1 MTDVFEEVEE
11 EEQLTL
17 KGCIA
22 VLVSNP
28 GCPNWAKKYDV
39 TGVKRANVS
48 YKVALNFVLLEVKKN
63 LATCH
68 LRETLDQVSRTSNVN
83 ISTGGLQIVKKD
95 REIEKVPIKNGYF
108 VPVGR
113 DNAILSSWVS
123 DAVGFQMTSVAD
135 KKAEGI
141 KNNTV
146 TPAIEKSLKMAEQ
159 SFDTSIPSNFGSNP
173 ISNSTNLFAMYVRPK
188 LNNGQNYTLP
198 LAHAQMSVGWSDR
211 KLRGIKGTPH
221 PRVKDYVIDDG
232 KGNLS
237 LPLPAMCLQP
247 PGAVVSQNF
256 YKVYDQHKK
265 VRGSDKK
272 GPGMLSAGYYLSSMS
287 RAMDRTLTTV
297 CNIITVLQVFKVGT
311 VVFDV
316 SDVNENVTSALYANN
331 FQVFVLRTA
340 KVKSKYYTCIDLRMD
355 KYPQN
360 SLLYSENYF
369 CDSGPTVSKKG
380 VIGKTLESFDE
391 TFQTFIKS
399 PNLMMTNIFLLDYH
413 EKYENFIIPSM
424 SAHTG
429 RVLLVNKKLATPTPI
444 AKMFA
449 RATIANKYKTAF
461 PVRRVPFFTQDPYCP
476 ECLNSGIKLLI
487 GAGEED
493 FIEYEYADAT
503 VDDLR
508 QTEFPDFVFESPTIK
523 VVPPAPKPAPDVPI
537 VEEVDV
543 DNGVGDENDIQD
555 DDYVD
560 VDMH

>member
-1 MTDVFEEVEE
+1 MADVFEEVEE

-17 KGCIA
+17 KGCLA
-22 VLVSNP
+22 VMVSNP
-28 GCPNWAKKYDV
+28 GCPSWAKKIDV
-39 TGVKRANVS
+39 TGAKKANVS
-48 YKVALNFVLLEVKKN
+48 YRVALNFVLLEIKKD

-68 LRETLDQVSRTSNVN
+68 LRETLEQVSRTSNVN
-83 ISTGGLQIVKKD
+83 VSTGGLQIVKPDK
-95 REIEKVPIKNGYF
+95 EIEEVPIKNGYF
-108 VPVGR
+108 VPDGR
-113 DNAILSSWVS
+113 DNAILPSWVS

-135 KKAEGI
+135 KRAEGI

-159 SFDTSIPSNFGSNP
+159 SFDASIPSNFGCNP
-173 ISNSTNLFAMYVRPK
+173 ITNSKNLFAMYVRPK
-188 LNNGQNYTLP
+188 LNSGQNYTLP
-198 LAHAQMSVGWSDR
+198 LAHAQMSSTWSDH
-211 KLRGIKGTPH
+211 KLRGVKGVPH
-221 PRVKDYVIDDG
+221 ARVKDYVFDDG

-237 LPLPAMCLQP
+237 LPLPSMCLQP

-265 VRGSDKK
+265 VRGSDKR
-272 GPGMLSAGYYLSSMS
+272 GPGMLSAGYYLASMS
-287 RAMDRTLTTV
+287 RAMDRTLTTI
-297 CNIITVLQVFKVGT
+297 CNIVTILEIFKVST
-311 VVFDV
+311 VVFDS

-340 KVKSKYYTCIDLRMD
+340 KVQNKYYTCIDLRMD
-355 KYPQN
+355 KYPAN

-380 VIGKTLESFDE
+380 VIGKTLESFND
-391 TFQTFIKS
+391 TFQTFTTC

-413 EKYENFIIPSM
+413 EKYEHFIVPSM

-429 RVLLVNKKLATPTPI
+429 RVLLVNKKLSIPTPV

-476 ECLNSGIKLLI
+476 NCLHSGIKLLI
-487 GAGEED
+487 GTGEDD
-493 FIEYEYADAT
+493 FIEYEYGDVAA
-503 VDDLR
+503 DDLR

-523 VVPPAPKPAPDVPI
+523 VVPPAPKPAPEVPI
-537 VEEVDV
+537 EDPEVDA
-543 DNGVGDENDIQD
+543 GVGEED
-555 DDYVD
+555 DANEEFYDD
-560 VDMH
+560 VDLR